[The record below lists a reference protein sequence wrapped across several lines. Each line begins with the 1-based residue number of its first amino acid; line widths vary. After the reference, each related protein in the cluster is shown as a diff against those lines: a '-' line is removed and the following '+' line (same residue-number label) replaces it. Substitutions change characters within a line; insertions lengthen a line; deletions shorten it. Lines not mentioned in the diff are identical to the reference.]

1 MDQDWDAGRIREL
14 RAALGL
20 SQEKLAERL
29 GVTFATV
36 NRWENRAAQPS
47 QLSRLRL
54 TELGSMQVSTQPAVD
69 RSSPADVTP
78 SSAVGSAPDFAASA
92 PIVRLVVEGLRLS
105 HGHLFNPAFATETSL
120 VDPLPHQRIAVYD
133 HMVPQPRLRFLLA
146 DDAGAGKTIMAGLY
160 VREMLARRLVR
171 RVLVVPPA
179 GLVGNWRRE
188 MRDLFN
194 LSFEIVSGS
203 DARNRNPFVGPGS
216 DLAIISVDTLSG
228 GRTFERLCEPEVVPY
243 DLVIF
248 DEAHK
253 LAVDRNP
260 DLTVRKTNRYRLAE
274 VMAGVQPDDQRRS
287 KPRLGW
293 SPQHLLLLTA
303 TPHMGR
309 DYPYFGLW
317 RLLEPNALTTVDA
330 FNEYP
335 SEARARHFLRR
346 TKEEMVYYDGRR
358 IYPTRESHT
367 AKYDLTP
374 AEQELYDETTS
385 YIRTFYNK
393 ARILNRSAARLAM
406 TVFQRRLVSSTYA
419 LLRSFERRIEKL
431 DDLIEGVRS
440 GRISRDALHAMQQ
453 RLQHLTDVFDET
465 TADEESS
472 EDGREQHEVAE
483 DKLLGGVVATSL
495 AELEA
500 ERSQVE
506 ALLTLARGVEERG
519 EESKFDRLCE
529 LIRDPDYENE
539 KVIIFSEHRD
549 TLDYIVRRLQ
559 GIGYTDQIAMIHGGM
574 PYTERENQVE
584 AFRERC
590 RFLVATDAAGE
601 GINLQFC
608 WLMVNYDIPWNP
620 ARLEQRLGRIH
631 RYKQRHDPVIILN
644 LVAAKTREGRVLA
657 TLLDK
662 LEKIRKELRSDKVFD
677 VIGMQFEGVSLK
689 EIILRA
695 TVDEDTDGAIAQI
708 EGLLTP
714 EQIKARSDA
723 RESLLA
729 TGGDVA
735 IHLEREQRRLADEEF
750 LHLLPG
756 YVAHFIEQSA
766 PLLGA
771 KIDGDL
777 HQAFRFTALPDPL
790 LPALDAYPQN
800 LRSGLTVSRP
810 EDGAKGIFLHP
821 GEPFFEAYRDYF
833 CTRFAADAERGAAF
847 VDPFCEAT
855 YLFHLA
861 RVSVVRRADP
871 HVPEAYGRDGVLEM
885 KLVALRQS
893 PGGQVELCPVE
904 QLMALQPGHGVPLD
918 AQPFVRGAAS
928 AERLA
933 ASWLMDEFLPQLAEQ
948 KRAPLL
954 ASLPER
960 EDFVRRGF
968 AYQDAELA
976 ATRTRLTERVR
987 AGDQRAAQELE
998 AVKRRQQGLA
1008 ERRDY
1013 ALRVLRREPELIG
1026 PGEIEF
1032 LAHALILPSRSAAD
1046 RERHDKEIEIIAV
1059 RVATAY
1065 EESHRAWV
1073 EDVSDPTRAMGFDLL
1088 SHRPG
1093 NEDRAIEVKGRRAVG
1108 DIQMSANEWVRAAN
1122 LRGKYWLYVVYDCAT
1137 AHPRLL
1143 RVQDPIGKLAA
1154 TERGGVIIDEKA
1166 IFDAAEAGT

>member
-1 MDQDWDAGRIREL
+1 MRQEWDGNRIKRL
-14 RAALGL
+14 RTALGL

-36 NRWENRAAQPS
+36 NRWENGVARPS
-47 QLSRLRL
+47 RLSRLRL
-54 TELGSMQVSTQPAVD
+54 AELAG
-69 RSSPADVTP
+69 
-78 SSAVGSAPDFAASA
+78 SAVTEDESANSGRVMREAAPKPAAGSDFAAPPDS
-92 PIVRLVVEGLRLS
+92 VRLVVEGHRLS
-105 HGHLFNPAFATETSL
+105 HGYLFNPAFATETSL

-133 HMVPQPRLRFLLA
+133 HMLCQPRLRFLLA

-160 VREMLARRLVR
+160 VREMLARRLIR

-188 MRDLFN
+188 MRSLFN
-194 LSFEIVSGS
+194 LPFEILSGS
-203 DARNRNPFVGPGS
+203 DARSRNPFVGPGS
-216 DLAIISVDTLSG
+216 DLVIISVDTLSS
-228 GRTFERLCEPEVVPY
+228 GRTFERLCESEVEPY
-243 DLVIF
+243 DLVVF

-260 DLTVRKTNRYRLAE
+260 DLTVRRTNRYRLAE
-274 VMAGVQPDDQRRS
+274 VLAGVQPDDQHRS
-287 KPRLGW
+287 RPRTGW
-293 SPQHLLLLTA
+293 NPQHLLLLTA

-317 RLLEPNALTTVDA
+317 RLLEPNVLTTVDA
-330 FNEYP
+330 F
-335 SEARARHFLRR
+335 SEFPPYARAAHFLRR
-346 TKEEMVYYDGRR
+346 TKEEMVYYDGRP

-367 AKYDLTP
+367 AKYNLTP
-374 AEQELYDETTS
+374 AEQQLYDETTS

-393 ARILNRSAARLAM
+393 ARVLNRSAARLVM
-406 TVFQRRLVSSTYA
+406 TVFQRRLASSTYA

-431 DDLIEGVRS
+431 DDLIEAIRS
-440 GRISRDALHAMQQ
+440 GRISAETLHMMQQ
-453 RLQHLTDVFDET
+453 RLQHLTDAFDET

-472 EDGREQHEVAE
+472 EDGREQHEIAE
-483 DKLLGGVVATSL
+483 EKLLGGVVATSL
-495 AELEA
+495 AELQA

-506 ALLTLARGVEERG
+506 ALLTLARQVEERG

-529 LIRDPDYENE
+529 LIRDPDYQNE

-549 TLDYIVRRLQ
+549 TLNYIVRRLQ

-584 AFRERC
+584 AFRGRC

-608 WLMVNYDIPWNP
+608 WLMVNYDVPWNP

-631 RYKQRHDPVIILN
+631 RYRQRHDPVIILN
-644 LVAAKTREGRVLA
+644 LAAAKTREGRVLT
-657 TLLDK
+657 TLLEK
-662 LEKIRKELRSDKVFD
+662 LEKIRKELHSDKVFD

-689 EIILRA
+689 DIILRA
-695 TVDEDTDGAIAQI
+695 TVDDDEAGAIAQI
-708 EGLLTP
+708 EGMLTP
-714 EQIKARSDA
+714 EQVKARSEA
-723 RESLLA
+723 REKLLS

-750 LHLLPG
+750 LRLLPG
-756 YVAHFIEQSA
+756 YVAHFIERSA
-766 PLLGA
+766 PALGA
-771 KIDGDL
+771 RIEGDL
-777 HQAFRFTALPDPL
+777 YESFRFTALPDAL
-790 LPALDAYPQN
+790 LPALDSYPEN
-800 LRSGLTVSRP
+800 IRTSLTVSRP
-810 EDGAKGIFLHP
+810 EDGNKGVFLHP

-833 CTRFAADAERGAAF
+833 CARFAADAKRGAAF
-847 VDPFCEAT
+847 IDPYSDAP

-861 RVSVVRRADP
+861 RVSVIRRADSDLL
-871 HVPEAYGRDGVLEM
+871 EAYGRDEVLETRLVGM
-885 KLVALRQS
+885 KQT
-893 PGGQVELCPVE
+893 PGGQIELCPVE
-904 QLMALQPGHGVPLD
+904 QLMALQPGNGVPLE
-918 AQPFVRGAAS
+918 AQPLVRGAS
-928 AERLA
+928 TAERLA
-933 ASWLMDEFLPQLAEQ
+933 ATWLMDKCLPELAEQ

-976 ATRTRLTERVR
+976 AARTRLAEKAR
-987 AGDQRAAQELE
+987 AGDHRAAQEL
-998 AVKRRQQGLA
+998 ARVKERQQGLLQRR
-1008 ERRDY
+1008 ER
-1013 ALRVLRREPELIG
+1013 AIRVLRRETELIA

-1032 LAHALILPSRSAAD
+1032 LAHALVLPSRAVAD
-1046 RERHDKEIEIIAV
+1046 RERYDKEIEAIAV

-1122 LRGKYWLYVVYDCAT
+1122 LRAKYWLYVAYDCAT

-1166 IFDAAEAGT
+1166 IFDAAEA